1 MWIIY
6 AENFLNLLI
15 FKLGKKKFRRSLGLG
30 ISFYSVYFSTLG
42 LGPIPFY
49 SHLGEAQGSPGSSFV
64 DHYTTRCDRLVT
76 ET

>member
-15 FKLGKKKFRRSLGLG
+15 FKFRRSLGLG
-30 ISFYSVYFSTLG
+30 IPFCSRSIFLLSVSVQFLFTLTSVKHKD
-42 LGPIPFY
+42 PP
-49 SHLGEAQGSPGSSFV
+49 SSSFV